1 MKIYGITFVDN
12 GKAYNFKSDLN
23 LKKDDLVVVESDKG
37 TQVAKVVYIKEVSD
51 NENISEIKSILRKSN
66 DEDYKR
72 YMSNLKDSKEAF
84 IKAKDLVKKMNLDMR
99 LLSANYTLDKEVL
112 LINFV
117 SDDRVDFRE
126 LAKKLASMYKT
137 RIELHQ
143 VGARDKAKEVCGIG
157 KCGQVLCCGRF
168 LNQLN
173 SVTMNMAKDQNL
185 ALNPSKINGACG
197 RLLCCLAYEDDVY
210 CELSKGMPKVGQKIK
225 YKGKDAVVNSID
237 ILKRTYVITVDE
249 ERIEVSLDSE

>member
-1 MKIYGITFVDN
+1 MKIYGLTFVDN
-12 GKAYNFKSDLN
+12 GKAYNFKSELDLI
-23 LKKDDLVVVESDKG
+23 KGDLVVVESDKG
-37 TQVAKVVYIKEVSD
+37 TQIAKVVYVKNITKLD
-51 NENISEIKSILRKSN
+51 KISEIKPILRKST
-66 DEDYKR
+66 DDDYKK
-72 YMSNLKDSKEAF
+72 YVSNLKDSKEAF
-84 IKAKDLVKKMNLDMR
+84 EKAKDLVKKMQLEMR
-99 LLSANYTLDKEVL
+99 LLSANFTLDKEVL
-112 LINFV
+112 IINFV

-126 LAKKLASMYKT
+126 LAKKLANLYKT

-210 CELSKGMPKVGQKIK
+210 CEMSKGMPKVGQKMK
-225 YKGKDAVVNSID
+225 YNGKDGIVASID
-237 ILKRTYVITVDE
+237 ILKRSYVIVVDD
-249 ERIEVSLDSE
+249 ERIEVTL